1 MTYPF
6 KPGTGAGKR
15 AEAAKPE
22 PKPEVKPI
30 SEGSPP
36 LPTFYAGH
44 TKGYPPSAGR
54 AELAPAFE
62 RFSVALSKELERD
75 RRERELTI
83 KEAFGP
89 TNELLAEQVRA
100 GDIDELTARELWDA
114 AHPGMKPEDLR

>member
-1 MTYPF
+1 
-6 KPGTGAGKR
+6 
-15 AEAAKPE
+15 
-22 PKPEVKPI
+22 VKPI

-89 TNELLAEQVRA
+89 TNEERLRLHRELLAEQVRA